1 MYAQLL
7 LQPDGSPGRY
17 FKLSAQKKKFWR
29 VLLLLLCVLGSI
41 LAWLAFGERG
51 LIPLYRTEIEREACI
66 DRIRQLAEEN
76 QTLVEEIHR
85 LNTDMD
91 YVESVV
97 RKEFNLIKENE
108 IIYRFN
114 KDKASHNGNVKMPL
128 EARHENES
136 RRSATKVGHNEK
148 IK

>member
-1 MYAQLL
+1 ML
-7 LQPDGSPGRY
+7 
-17 FKLSAQKKKFWR
+17 F
-29 VLLLLLCVLGSI
+29 LCVLGSI

-51 LIPLYRTEIEREACI
+51 LIRLYRTEIEREVGI
-66 DRIRQLAEEN
+66 DRIRQLVKEN
-76 QTLVEEIHR
+76 QTLEEEIRR

-114 KDKASHNGNVKMPL
+114 KDKTSPNGSVKMPL
-128 EARHENES
+128 EPGHEDES

>member
-1 MYAQLL
+1 ML
-7 LQPDGSPGRY
+7 
-17 FKLSAQKKKFWR
+17 
-29 VLLLLLCVLGSI
+29 VLCVLGSI

-51 LIPLYRTEIEREACI
+51 LIHLYRTEIEREVCI

-114 KDKASHNGNVKMPL
+114 KDKASHNNSNVKMPL
-128 EARHENES
+128 EARHEDES
-136 RRSATKVGHNEK
+136 RRSATKVEHNEK

>member
-1 MYAQLL
+1 MLFL
-7 LQPDGSPGRY
+7 
-17 FKLSAQKKKFWR
+17 F
-29 VLLLLLCVLGSI
+29 VLGSI

-51 LIPLYRTEIEREACI
+51 LIRLYRTEIEREACI

-97 RKEFNLIKENE
+97 RKDFNLIKENE
-108 IIYRFN
+108 VMYRFN
-114 KDKASHNGNVKMPL
+114 KDKASPNGNVKMPL
-128 EARHENES
+128 EAGHEDES
-136 RRSATKVGHNEK
+136 RRSATKVGNNEN